1 MTAAASAF
9 ESIADNVAENQ
20 ATFRVLMEAMAR
32 PGEIKT
38 LRGIDAPAP
47 LMAGTAAIM
56 RSLADYETS
65 VWLDAPLAAERA
77 VAAWI
82 RFQTGAP
89 VVTDPQQAAFALVG
103 DANELPDFATFSYG
117 SADYPDRSVTL
128 IVQIAHFSG
137 SAFRLTGPGIRAER
151 SLAAEPLPD
160 DFVERCADNRALFP
174 RGVDLLLVAEGR
186 VAALPRTACVA
197 RRG

>member
-1 MTAAASAF
+1 MLAIAPST
-9 ESIADNVAENQ
+9 ESIADSVAENQ
-20 ATFRVLMEAMAR
+20 ATFRAVMEAMAR

-38 LRGIDAPAP
+38 LRGIDAPVP
-47 LMAGTAAIM
+47 LMAGTAAIV

-65 VWLDAPLAAERA
+65 VWLDATLAAAPA

-82 RFQTGAP
+82 QFQAGAP

-103 DANELPDFATFSYG
+103 NANELPDFATFSSG

-128 IVQIAHFSG
+128 IVQIARFSG
-137 SAFRLTGPGIRAER
+137 SAFCLAGPGIQSER

-160 DFVERCADNRALFP
+160 DFVERCACNRALFP
-174 RGVDLLLVAEGR
+174 RGIDLLLVADGR

-197 RRG
+197 PRD